1 MSVDEGTSFNFLGMN
16 IKISP
21 DKKIEIEMKDQIN
34 EAIEWYG
41 EKINEKPATPA
52 NKNLFS
58 TTKKSK
64 ELNSE
69 KSDIFHSVTAKLL
82 YIAKRARLDIE
93 TTVSYLCT
101 RVSRSTEDDWLKLR
115 RVLGFLQSTINDV
128 RIIGADS
135 LQNLFTFID
144 AAYGVHDIDMRSH
157 TGGAMSMGIGTIH
170 NRSTKQKLNTKSST
184 EAEVV
189 GTSEYMPYN
198 VWMRNFLE
206 AQGYALNDN
215 VLFQDNQS
223 AMKMEVNGRRS
234 CTGNSRHIHIR
245 HFFVKN
251 LVDKKN

>member
-1 MSVDEGTSFNFLGMN
+1 
-16 IKISP
+16 
-21 DKKIEIEMKDQIN
+21 MKDQIN

-135 LQNLFTFID
+135 LQNLFTSLMPLMVCTILICVATPVELCLWGLARFTID
-144 AAYGVHDIDMRSH
+144 PQS
-157 TGGAMSMGIGTIH
+157 
-170 NRSTKQKLNTKSST
+170 
-184 EAEVV
+184 
-189 GTSEYMPYN
+189 
-198 VWMRNFLE
+198 RN
-206 AQGYALNDN
+206 
-215 VLFQDNQS
+215 
-223 AMKMEVNGRRS
+223 
-234 CTGNSRHIHIR
+234 
-245 HFFVKN
+245 
-251 LVDKKN
+251 